1 MYRGVCDISEARSQ
15 KRKGPSCR
23 SSQSVGICVGH
34 SRLRGLDL
42 EVVILGSQSTDQAM
56 EFMGYFQ
63 KCHISTTV
71 CFAELDFGW
80 RILFSKLQ
88 QFILGQADKADCIF

>member
-56 EFMGYFQ
+56 ELVKNFEANGVVFL
-63 KCHISTTV
+63 ISRNGQGLV
-71 CFAELDFGW
+71 RKKSSLGFGN
-80 RILFSKLQ
+80 
-88 QFILGQADKADCIF
+88 LG